1 MKDTYP
7 IPRIDDT
14 LKLLE
19 GSAWFTTL
27 DLASGYWQIS
37 LDDDAKQKSAFV
49 VRGGF
54 YQWKVMAFGLC
65 NALLTFERLHWKIL
79 LVYVNDVIVFAK
91 TFEDEMKYLEMVFQ
105 RFHKA
110 NLKLKDKKCVLFKKE
125 VHFWA
130 MLCPRRGWQPTL
142 AKAKCIKDRPTPTKQ
157 TEVRTFLGLA
167 YYYRRFIKGFAQVT
181 RPLHQLTEKSRIFH
195 WTLECK
201 EAFQYLKDRLIEAP
215 ILGYPQK
222 QGIFVLDTDAS
233 SFGLGGTLSQIQD
246 GEEKVILYAS

>member
-1 MKDTYP
+1 MDYRKLNDITTKDIYP

-14 LKLLE
+14 LNALE
-19 GSAWFTTL
+19 GSAWFSTL
-27 DLASGYWQIS
+27 DLVSGYWQVS

-54 YQWKVMAFGLC
+54 YQRKVMAFGLC
-65 NALLTFERLHWKIL
+65 NALLTFERLMEQVIAGMHWKIL
-79 LVYVNDVIVFAK
+79 LVYVNDVIVFVK

-125 VHFWA
+125 VLFWA

-142 AKAKCIKDRPTPTKQ
+142 AKAKCIKDWPTPTKQ

-167 YYYRRFIKGFAQVT
+167 YYYRRFIKGFAQVI

-195 WTLECK
+195 
-201 EAFQYLKDRLIEAP
+201 
-215 ILGYPQK
+215 
-222 QGIFVLDTDAS
+222 
-233 SFGLGGTLSQIQD
+233 
-246 GEEKVILYAS
+246 